1 MILLTL
7 LPLILVLA
15 LFARAGGKERRDV
28 PRLIPAASSH
38 PKPRLRDEAHSGFA

>member
-1 MILLTL
+1 MIYLTL

-15 LFARAGGKERRDV
+15 LFARTGGKERRDV
-28 PRLIPAASSH
+28 PHLTSAAVSH